1 MDNAKN
7 VQFIKE
13 YKLEATSE
21 LVKMLNALKTRSP
34 HQKEYVRIA
43 YVGDKPEQSV
53 WI

>member
-7 VQFIKE
+7 VQFIRE
-13 YKLEATSE
+13 YKLKATSE
-21 LVKMLNALKTRSP
+21 LVKMLNALRTRSP
-34 HQKEYVRIA
+34 IQKEYVRIA